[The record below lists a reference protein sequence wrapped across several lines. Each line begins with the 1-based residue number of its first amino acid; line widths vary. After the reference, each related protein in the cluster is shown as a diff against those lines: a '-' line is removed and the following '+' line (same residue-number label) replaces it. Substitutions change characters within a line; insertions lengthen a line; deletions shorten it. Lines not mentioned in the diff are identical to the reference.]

1 MEQNQ
6 LNKELQ
12 ENTIIT
18 EQKNHQSK
26 KTKKRIAI
34 VMGFCVL
41 IYSGF
46 CLLGINQTIA
56 NALTQQKVEP
66 TLPTFDD
73 FQKNYQDMKNES
85 QKKENAE
92 FSATKAEID
101 TRRQEIE
108 NEIAKQKASTSS
120 VQQKS
125 KEIEK
130 EIKETQETIR
140 YVHDEMSSVL
150 DELEDSVQ
158 EPGLNE
164 QIVFSLL
171 KGYKSFLFWNYRK
184 EKKTMEYKIISSQ
197 GYFNYSS
204 YMMTFFI
211 QVGHNIYEI
220 L

>member
-6 LNKELQ
+6 LNKELR

-41 IYSGF
+41 ILFLGF
-46 CLLGINQTIA
+46 AYWGINQTIA

-73 FQKNYQDMKNES
+73 FQKNYQDMKNEVE
-85 QKKENAE
+85 KRNAE

-164 QIVFSLL
+164 
-171 KGYKSFLFWNYRK
+171 
-184 EKKTMEYKIISSQ
+184 
-197 GYFNYSS
+197 
-204 YMMTFFI
+204 
-211 QVGHNIYEI
+211 
-220 L
+220 